1 MSISDYIKKELPKWP
16 NWINLILLR
25 LNVFGD
31 WVYGRSYQTIRSNIK
46 EVSPEKKLIE
56 ITNYAI
62 KNVPYYRNK
71 YNELR
76 IHSKEEFE
84 QKIGFIDKEEVMSHW
99 EEFLVDNIDWHKVVK
114 GTTGG
119 TSGKPLQ
126 LVTPKNRYIRESV
139 FINHHR
145 SATGWKPGVCRAVIR
160 NDRLPEGRDYLVN
173 PIQKFFIFD
182 SFRMD
187 STYAQKV
194 YNIIKRNKI
203 QYIHAYP
210 SGVYQFFKLCE
221 EQSLNLGF
229 IKAVMLSSE
238 ALTDEQVW
246 YFTKHLGIKISCS
259 YGHSEKLI
267 LAMNNCKDM
276 ILHVDPYYGYCEI
289 IDEKGNPIRDKQK
302 IGEMV
307 GTTFS
312 NKYQV
317 LIRYKTGDYA
327 EIEQCVKNNEGV
339 EMLSLNK
346 IEGRWKI
353 NRVYKRNGTYTT
365 LTAMNLHG
373 EFYNHINGMQYLQ
386 EEKGKL
392 IVLIIKNNQYT
403 SRDEDFI
410 IEHLGNAMGGKQ
422 YVEIR
427 YVEQLIFQP
436 NGKFLPLI
444 SYIK

>member
-1 MSISDYIKKELPKWP
+1 MNIGDYIKKELPKWP
-16 NWINLILLR
+16 NWFNLILLR

-31 WVYGRSYQTIRSNIK
+31 LVYGRSYQTIKSHIK
-46 EVSPEKKLIE
+46 DVSPEEKLIE

-62 KNVPYYRNK
+62 ENVPYYRNK
-71 YNELR
+71 YNGLR

-84 QKIGFIDKEEVMSHW
+84 QKIGFINKEEVMSHW
-99 EEFLVDNIDWHKVVK
+99 EEFLVDNIDWNKVVK

-145 SATGWKPGVCRAVIR
+145 TATGWKPGVSRAVIR

-187 STYAQKV
+187 STYAKKV
-194 YNIIKRNKI
+194 YSVIKRNKI

-221 EQSLNLGF
+221 EQNLDLGF

-238 ALTDEQVW
+238 AVTDEQVW

-267 LAMNNCKDM
+267 LAMNNCKNM
-276 ILHVDPYYGYCEI
+276 TLHVDPYYGYCEI
-289 IDEKGNPIRDKQK
+289 IDEKGFPIRDKQSM
-302 IGEMV
+302 GEMV

-317 LIRYKTGDYA
+317 FIRYKTGDYA
-327 EIEQCVKNNEGV
+327 EIDHCENINGIDELWLK
-339 EMLSLNK
+339 K
-346 IEGRWKI
+346 IEGRWGNNLI
-353 NRVYKRNGTYTT
+353 YKNNGTTITT
-365 LTAMNLHG
+365 TALNLHG
-373 EFYNHINGMQYLQ
+373 DFYNHINGLQYLQ
-386 EEKGKL
+386 KEKGK
-392 IVLIIKNNQYT
+392 ISVLIIKNQFYNHF
-403 SRDEDFI
+403 DEEFI
-410 IEHLGNAMGGKQ
+410 VNHLGNAMGGKE
-422 YVEIR
+422 YVELE
-427 YVEQLIFQP
+427 YVDRLIYQP

-444 SYIK
+444 SYL